1 MAIEAGL
8 GQGWRR
14 QHCGWHGGGDD
25 RGGASP
31 GGGGGSSADSRILGR
46 VWVSC

>member
-8 GQGWRR
+8 GQGRRR
-14 QHCGWHGGGDD
+14 QHCGWGGDD

-31 GGGGGSSADSRILGR
+31 GGGGGGGSSADSRILGR